1 MILQST
7 FVRISLAAVLAIAA
21 VGCRKGDKNLTPIPG
36 GSGNFV
42 GGGNDNPAGS
52 MMPGDNDNLGGG
64 NQFNNNDFQTGDD
77 IGNGAGNL
85 NGSGLPDNPD
95 NFTGKTETRL
105 ESSIIYFDFDSYSV
119 KPSELSKI
127 CLLYTS
133 PSPRDRG

>member
-1 MILQST
+1 MILPST

-52 MMPGDNDNLGGG
+52 MMSGDNDNLGGG

-85 NGSGLPDNPD
+85 NVVVFRTILTSLLAKQKHVWSLPS
-95 NFTGKTETRL
+95 FILISTAIR
-105 ESSIIYFDFDSYSV
+105 SSRVSYP
-119 KPSELSKI
+119 KLSRS
-127 CLLYTS
+127 L
-133 PSPRDRG
+133 RG